1 MPKRVD
7 ANQAEIVAALRDI
20 GARVLDLHEVGK
32 GCPDLLVEYRRAL
45 WLIEVKDGEKPP
57 SKRRLTPA
65 EEKFFLEWDT
75 PIIVKSADE
84 AIRYIT
90 GYASPA
96 DVPPF

>member
-7 ANQAEIVAALRDI
+7 GNQAEIVAALRDI
-20 GARVLDLHEVGK
+20 GAKVLDLHEVGR

-45 WLIEVKDGEKPP
+45 WLLEVKDGEKPP
-57 SKRRLTPA
+57 SKRKLTPA
-65 EEKFFLEWDT
+65 EEKFFLEWET
-75 PIIVKSADE
+75 PIIVKSVDE
-84 AIRYIT
+84 AIRYLT